1 MKQVDELVTGE
12 RLREISKNHATF
24 TNSLGDDIFE
34 VTYYQKDGE
43 LQDESAG
50 TEEQLMY
57 KHEAVEF
64 LKTADDLGIRVLSA
78 VRSTWRFEDD
88 GSPIYRVRW
97 TVMNSGH
104 EVSPEDLN
112 TGPDTTENI
121 NEVVESDDRSTGY
134 PLGRWPKTTAEE
146 LERIDQPPT
155 VLSREWKE
163 QDQETERI
171 SKAVERMKW
180 RNRNN
185 FRDVDVTEA
194 PDRGTLENPVKIT
207 YKKPTEMESER
218 FKYIP
223 DPDDP
228 RKVHRVTYKDKN
240 GETRDVGV
248 RFEPVDGES
257 LRNLVKEARERGCP
271 YVASPGSDEKLRR
284 ASTGFTEEKQTDF
297 PGAAHGEQWLRDSV
311 DVMFAGVDAVR
322 VPSDIPGERKY
333 VPVEEIRKQ
342 ENADPIMSREFLERY
357 REPIV
362 LGPNPVVTPGAETID
377 DLTEEER
384 LNLECGWYSPK
395 RDNKNV
401 SSPGEVDTDKET
413 EECNKNVSRPAD
425 YYRYGRILERMDDTH
440 RRKNSDYGDAAY
452 KGYKKFG
459 DYYFMVQLHNKYQ
472 RLESL
477 TIGNKSRQVEDESID
492 DTLMDMA
499 NYAVMYLE
507 SRHRND

>member
-1 MKQVDELVTGE
+1 MTPVQNG
-12 RLREISKNHATF
+12 KN
-24 TNSLGDDIFE
+24 
-34 VTYYQKDGE
+34 VP
-43 LQDESAG
+43 
-50 TEEQLMY
+50 
-57 KHEAVEF
+57 V
-64 LKTADDLGIRVLSA
+64 
-78 VRSTWRFEDD
+78 
-88 GSPIYRVRW
+88 
-97 TVMNSGH
+97 
-104 EVSPEDLN
+104 EDLN

-146 LERIDQPPT
+146 LEHIDQPPT

-185 FRDVDVTEA
+185 FRDADVTEA

-207 YKKPTEMESER
+207 YEKPTEMKSER

-240 GETRDVGV
+240 GETGDVGV

-257 LRNLVKEARERGCP
+257 LRNLVKEAREHGCP

-297 PGAAHGEQWLRDSV
+297 PGAAHGEQWLRDSG
-311 DVMFAGVDAVR
+311 DVMFGVDGEA
-322 VPSDIPGERKY
+322 PGERVSPGCRDY
-333 VPVEEIRKQ
+333 LDRMLERDGHAFDAASGPIDGFTESASDVPEQGDVTFCPDLETQ
-342 ENADPIMSREFLERY
+342 GPQGNVDPMMSREFLERY

-362 LGPNPVVTPGAETID
+362 LGPNPVITPGSD
-377 DLTEEER
+377 
-384 LNLECGWYSPK
+384 
-395 RDNKNV
+395 
-401 SSPGEVDTDKET
+401 VDEQ
-413 EECNKNVSRPAD
+413 CNKNVSQE
-425 YYRYGRILERMDDTH
+425 YYRYGNILKRMDDTH
-440 RRKNSDYGDAAY
+440 TRKNADYGDAAY

-477 TIGNKSRQVEDESID
+477 TIGNKSQQVEDESID
-492 DTLMDMA
+492 DTLLDMA